1 MDLFTIIAPIAAVL
15 EPVFQQYAAFG
26 RPVLDF
32 LHVIFQGT
40 FQTILWIAV
49 LVSLLYYMMCA
60 YVLLKGRGK
69 RKETPVMGELP
80 FVTVQ
85 IPTRNE
91 LVALRCAE
99 HCLAFDYP
107 KEKYEILIGDDSNM
121 PEVSARL
128 NEFAAAH
135 PEMVRVLKRASN
147 VGFKPG
153 NLNNM
158 LQHSRGEYIVI
169 FDSDFVPKQ
178 DFLARIV
185 QPFARDPS
193 LAGVQARW
201 NLLNANQNLVS
212 ALGATIVATCHHV
225 GIPFMNRSTNIG
237 FFCGSAEAV
246 KKDVLVKLGGW
257 ESGALTEDIE
267 FSMRLIRN
275 GYRIEY
281 LEDLEC
287 DSEVPF
293 LIRDLYRQ
301 QMRWAYGVVSAYKKH
316 FVGIA
321 TSKHLSIK
329 DKTILG
335 ILFCTGY
342 FLSVLLAA
350 LFVMGILSFITNP
363 PAPIDIPLFMAETF
377 KNIAL
382 TSGLVVTSFFALARA
397 NRLRLTVPM
406 ILSSFTYGLLVTYYV
421 NVGIFKALFRAPM
434 EWFLLNKQG
443 NKLA

>member
-1 MDLFTIIAPIAAVL
+1 MDIFPIIAPVAAVL
-15 EPVFQQYAAFG
+15 EPVFQQYSAFG

-40 FQTILWIAV
+40 FQTILWIAI

-60 YVLLKGRGK
+60 YVLLKGRGQK
-69 RKETPVMGELP
+69 KEAQVSGDLP
-80 FVTVQ
+80 FVTIQ

-107 KEKYEILIGDDSNM
+107 KEKYEILIGDDSNK
-121 PEVSARL
+121 PEVSAQL
-128 NEFAAAH
+128 NSFAASH
-135 PEMVRVLKRASN
+135 KDMVRVLKRESN

-185 QPFARDPS
+185 QPFMRDPS

-212 ALGATIVATCHHV
+212 ALGATIVATCHHI

-287 DSEVPF
+287 DSEVPY

-321 TSKHLSIK
+321 TSKHLSVK

-434 EWFLLNKQG
+434 EWFLLSKQG